1 MSKTKKNQNS
11 IRNLSIFEKI
21 CLALLFSIG
30 PISLGIY
37 IGKMYTE
44 GLADEPEEFAW
55 FGDYIGGIIGS
66 ISALIGIIF
75 LYRTYK
81 IQLDISSCQESIQ
94 RKQQFE
100 DTFFSLLGQ
109 QRSIIANIRGKIP
122 IKNGQSFEEKTSYE
136 YVSQLRY
143 DLAEQLQTL
152 NFESNALVGGKTNIL
167 KLRVNEI
174 YTDFFS
180 AHAAQLGHYF
190 RHLYHLL
197 KFIQTER
204 DIDRQK
210 YSDFVQAQMSYDEL
224 YLIAINGISNYGR
237 KKMLPLLNEF
247 SFLENLAMN
256 DDEIVRRL
264 VELFYPSTKKKD
276 MRHMKRN
283 IIFVGGIHC
292 VGKTTF
298 SKKIKESIPL
308 VETLSCSEV
317 LKWENSKKKNVEN
330 IENNQNRLIA
340 NLVEI
345 IDIDKPYRLDGHFCL
360 LNKNNNVERI
370 GIDTFGD
377 INPEMIILLI
387 EDIDV
392 IQKRLQERDNREYS
406 IDILKKLASEETK
419 YAHEVAQ
426 QIGVPIY
433 VIKASEYRKVIEN
446 IKAFVSS
453 LN

>member
-1 MSKTKKNQNS
+1 MSKTKKDQNN

-21 CLALLFSIG
+21 CIFLLFSVG
-30 PISLGIY
+30 AISLGIY
-37 IGKMYTE
+37 IGQLYTE
-44 GLADEPEEFAW
+44 GLADGPEEFAW

-66 ISALIGIIF
+66 ISALIGIVF

-81 IQLDISSCQESIQ
+81 IQLDISSCQERIQ
-94 RKQQFE
+94 RRQQFE

-109 QRSIIANIRGKIP
+109 QRSIITNIKGKIP
-122 IKNGQSFEEKTSYE
+122 IKNGQSFEEKMSYE
-136 YVSQLRY
+136 YVSQLRH

-152 NFESNALVGGKTNIL
+152 NFEPNALAEGKTNIL

-174 YTDFFS
+174 YTDFFL

-204 DIDRQK
+204 EIEKQK
-210 YSDFVQAQMSYDEL
+210 YSDLVQAQMSYDEL

-247 SFLENLAMN
+247 SFLENLAVD

-264 VELFYPSTKKKD
+264 IELFYPSTK
-276 MRHMKRN
+276 
-283 IIFVGGIHC
+283 
-292 VGKTTF
+292 TTF
-298 SKKIKESIPL
+298 SRKIKEYIPL
-308 VETLSCSEV
+308 IETLSCSEV
-317 LKWENSKKKNVEN
+317 LKWENPSKKNVED
-330 IENNQNRLIA
+330 IESNQNRLIA

-345 IDIDKPYRLDGHFCL
+345 IDIDKPYLLDGHFCL
-360 LNKNNNVERI
+360 LDRNNNVERI
-370 GIDTFGD
+370 GIDTFRD

-406 IDILKKLASEETK
+406 IEILENFDSEETK
-419 YAHEVAQ
+419 YAREVAQ
-426 QIGVPIY
+426 LIGVSIHI
-433 VIKASEYRKVIEN
+433 IKASEYEKVIEN

-453 LN
+453 LD

>member
-1 MSKTKKNQNS
+1 M
-11 IRNLSIFEKI
+11 
-21 CLALLFSIG
+21 
-30 PISLGIY
+30 
-37 IGKMYTE
+37 
-44 GLADEPEEFAW
+44 
-55 FGDYIGGIIGS
+55 
-66 ISALIGIIF
+66 
-75 LYRTYK
+75 
-81 IQLDISSCQESIQ
+81 
-94 RKQQFE
+94 
-100 DTFFSLLGQ
+100 
-109 QRSIIANIRGKIP
+109 
-122 IKNGQSFEEKTSYE
+122 
-136 YVSQLRY
+136 
-143 DLAEQLQTL
+143 AEQLQTL

-247 SFLENLAMN
+247 SFLENLAIN

-345 IDIDKPYRLDGHFCL
+345 IDIDKPYLLDGHFCL

>member
-1 MSKTKKNQNS
+1 M
-11 IRNLSIFEKI
+11 
-21 CLALLFSIG
+21 
-30 PISLGIY
+30 
-37 IGKMYTE
+37 
-44 GLADEPEEFAW
+44 
-55 FGDYIGGIIGS
+55 
-66 ISALIGIIF
+66 
-75 LYRTYK
+75 
-81 IQLDISSCQESIQ
+81 
-94 RKQQFE
+94 
-100 DTFFSLLGQ
+100 
-109 QRSIIANIRGKIP
+109 
-122 IKNGQSFEEKTSYE
+122 SYE
-136 YVSQLRY
+136 YVSQLRH

-152 NFESNALVGGKTNIL
+152 NFEQNALAEGKTNIL

-174 YTDFFS
+174 YTDFFL

-197 KFIQTER
+197 KFIQTEGE
-204 DIDRQK
+204 IEKQK
-210 YSDFVQAQMSYDEL
+210 YSDLVQAQMSYDEL

-247 SFLENLAMN
+247 SFLENLAVD

-264 VELFYPSTKKKD
+264 IELFYPSTKKKD
-276 MRHMKRN
+276 MRHMKKN

-298 SKKIKESIPL
+298 SRKIKESIPL
-308 VETLSCSEV
+308 IETLSCSEV
-317 LKWENSKKKNVEN
+317 LKWENSKKKNVED
-330 IENNQNRLIA
+330 IESNQNRLIA

-345 IDIDKPYRLDGHFCL
+345 IDIDKPYLLDGHFCL

>member
-1 MSKTKKNQNS
+1 
-11 IRNLSIFEKI
+11 
-21 CLALLFSIG
+21 
-30 PISLGIY
+30 
-37 IGKMYTE
+37 
-44 GLADEPEEFAW
+44 
-55 FGDYIGGIIGS
+55 
-66 ISALIGIIF
+66 
-75 LYRTYK
+75 
-81 IQLDISSCQESIQ
+81 
-94 RKQQFE
+94 
-100 DTFFSLLGQ
+100 
-109 QRSIIANIRGKIP
+109 
-122 IKNGQSFEEKTSYE
+122 
-136 YVSQLRY
+136 
-143 DLAEQLQTL
+143 
-152 NFESNALVGGKTNIL
+152 
-167 KLRVNEI
+167 
-174 YTDFFS
+174 
-180 AHAAQLGHYF
+180 
-190 RHLYHLL
+190 
-197 KFIQTER
+197 
-204 DIDRQK
+204 
-210 YSDFVQAQMSYDEL
+210 
-224 YLIAINGISNYGR
+224 
-237 KKMLPLLNEF
+237 
-247 SFLENLAMN
+247 
-256 DDEIVRRL
+256 
-264 VELFYPSTKKKD
+264 
-276 MRHMKRN
+276 MKRN

-345 IDIDKPYRLDGHFCL
+345 IDIDKPYLLDGHFCL